1 MTPRRLCALLAVA
14 ALGAAAPGLAS
25 GQGRAGA
32 SDSKPAA
39 TRKAAPD
46 RQKPKKVLKLEDLE
60 VEGRADRPVVKSL
73 APPRA
78 VSGGR
83 ERPESFLHR
92 VVEAVEREPF

>member
-14 ALGAAAPGLAS
+14 AVGVAAPRLAS

-39 TRKAAPD
+39 TKKAGPARP
-46 RQKPKKVLKLEDLE
+46 KAKKVLKLDGLE

-83 ERPESFLHR
+83 ERPESFLPK